1 MKHLLYIPF
10 LLLVFWA
17 VSCVNGEKHAIEAI
31 DNQEETHEIIQSV
44 EPKQAIHAVDTT
56 VIDHICVFG
65 DHVFFSQPVPDEVKA
80 RMKGKSMKDQTH
92 IGYDDLRYLTLPYYD
107 FDGEVQSGEMV
118 CHKAIAEDLVHIF
131 RDLFAA
137 RYPIAN
143 IRLVDDFD
151 ADDEASM
158 QANNTT
164 CFNYRYIS
172 GTRMLSKHAFGLAVD
187 INPLQNP
194 CVRGN
199 HVQPK
204 TALDFVDRDKDFP
217 HKIDEDDLCKRLF
230 TARGFR
236 WGGHWQGKK
245 DWQHFEKRVRQ

>member
-1 MKHLLYIPF
+1 MKYLLYIPI
-10 LLLVFWA
+10 LLLSVLA
-17 VSCVNGEKHAIEAI
+17 VSCRNGAKHLMETSE
-31 DNQEETHEIIQSV
+31 NQEETTTIAQSV
-44 EPKQAIHAVDTT
+44 EPRHEVDST
-56 VIDHICVFG
+56 VIDYICVFE
-65 DHVFFSQPVPDEVKA
+65 DHVFFSQPIPNEVKA
-80 RMKGKSMKDQTH
+80 RMQGKSMKDKAR
-92 IGYDDLRYLTLPYYD
+92 IGYDDLRYLTLPYFD
-107 FDGEVQSGEMV
+107 FDGKVQSGEMV

-137 RYPIAN
+137 RYPIAS
-143 IRLVDDFD
+143 IRLVDDFG
-151 ADDEASM
+151 ADDETSM

-172 GTRMLSKHAFGLAVD
+172 GTTRLSQHAFGLAVD

-199 HVQPK
+199 RVQPK

-217 HKIDEDDLCKRLF
+217 HKIDEGDLCKQLF

-245 DWQHFEKRVRQ
+245 DWQHFEKRVK